1 MKLGPVAAL
10 KHAAAKLPSY
20 SLPPL
25 VALCG
30 AAVFA
35 VQLAVLGVL
44 MRLDF
49 FVFLAGLVWPF
60 VLMLGLLMAILL
72 LGRSS
77 GGRSCGPRSA
87 WRARMLLMRSAEAM
101 PTRINGRFGCFGM
114 CCLRLY
120 SRHLACSS

>member
-1 MKLGPVAAL
+1 MIGGAITRIAALKFTRDEALGPVAAL
-10 KHAAAKLPSY
+10 KHAAGKLPSY

-49 FVFLAGLVWPF
+49 FAFLAGAVWPF

-77 GGRSCGPRSA
+77 GGR
-87 WRARMLLMRSAEAM
+87 
-101 PTRINGRFGCFGM
+101 
-114 CCLRLY
+114 
-120 SRHLACSS
+120 